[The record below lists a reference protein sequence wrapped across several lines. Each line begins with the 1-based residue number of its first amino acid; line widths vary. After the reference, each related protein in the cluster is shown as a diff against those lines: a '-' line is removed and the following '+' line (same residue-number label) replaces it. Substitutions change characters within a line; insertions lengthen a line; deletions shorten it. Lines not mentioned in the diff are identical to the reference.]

1 MEKYLFIAATLLLTT
16 YGQLVVKA
24 RSIAIAAKGAS
35 SRSDYLITMFT
46 DLGVISGLA
55 AAVVASAFW
64 TLAIQRT
71 SLGVAY
77 PFMALTFFIVPV
89 GSVLLFGERLSTLQV
104 VGLVTIVV
112 GVTVSTV
119 GA

>member
-1 MEKYLFIAATLLLTT
+1 MEKYSYIAATLVLTA

-24 RSIAIAAKGAS
+24 RSLSIAGKGSS
-35 SRSDYLITMFT
+35 SRIDYLIAMFT
-46 DLGVISGLA
+46 DAGVISGLM
-55 AAVVASAFW
+55 AAVAASACW

-77 PFMALTFFIVPV
+77 PFMALTFFIVPL
-89 GSVLLFGERLSTLQV
+89 GSVLLFGERLSTLQI
-104 VGLVTIVV
+104 VGLVAIVI
-112 GVTVSTV
+112 GVTVSAV

>member
-1 MEKYLFIAATLLLTT
+1 MYIAATLLLTA

-24 RSIAIAAKGAS
+24 RSIEIAGNS
-35 SRSDYLITMFT
+35 TSGRTQYLFSMFT
-46 DLGVISGLA
+46 DWGVLSGLA
-55 AAVVASAFW
+55 AAVFASACW

-77 PFMALTFFIVPV
+77 PFMALTFLIVPV
-89 GSVLLFGERLSTLQV
+89 GSVLLFGERLSMMQV
-104 VGLVTIVV
+104 AGLVTIVV
-112 GVTVSTV
+112 GVTVSAA